1 MLCFMVSDLLI
12 WPSEAGK
19 GEEMRYA
26 YKRENVIV
34 PVFGKEPETGIFIAH
49 LRAGE

>member
-1 MLCFMVSDLLI
+1 MLCFTVSDLLI

-19 GEEMRYA
+19 GEEMQYFHEG
-26 YKRENVIV
+26 ENTIM
-34 PVFGKEPETGIFIAH
+34 PVFGKEPEIGIFIAH